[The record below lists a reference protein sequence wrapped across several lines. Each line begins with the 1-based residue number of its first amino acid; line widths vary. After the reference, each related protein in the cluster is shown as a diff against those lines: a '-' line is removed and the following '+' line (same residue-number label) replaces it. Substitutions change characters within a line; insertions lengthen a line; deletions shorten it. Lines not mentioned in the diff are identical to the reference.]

1 MRGLGGG
8 YRNRK
13 GPESSCHMS
22 QAVTGCHIPVE
33 SDQIP
38 LKRVVGVVRKSCH
51 KIRSSHT
58 RRHRIRAVTSH
69 VGSLYVG
76 FKITSLTKSP
86 KIFNL
91 FYFHVGL

>member
-58 RRHRIRAVTSH
+58 H
-69 VGSLYVG
+69 VL
-76 FKITSLTKSP
+76 P
-86 KIFNL
+86 
-91 FYFHVGL
+91 